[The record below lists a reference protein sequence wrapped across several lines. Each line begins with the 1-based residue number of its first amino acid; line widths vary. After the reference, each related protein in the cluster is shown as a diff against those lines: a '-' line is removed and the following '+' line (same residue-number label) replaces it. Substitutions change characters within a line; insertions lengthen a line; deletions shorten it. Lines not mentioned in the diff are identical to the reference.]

1 MDYTKEEEELIM
13 ESFGKCRHEFDH
25 DFSIENEE
33 EVVLALQIHK
43 SRYYMNTEKQE
54 IAAVIFKKHGL
65 WKNGKITIEEHDR
78 AELKKKVD
86 QVIKLKEARQKQLS
100 RLKDL
105 QSAIN
110 QSIQKVEIEPKK
122 IADRLYE
129 KRKKLQAQAYDRLD
143 ETSKKLQEHLKDT
156 ATRLTEEFNEEK
168 IIILNDLNDDIEQLK
183 RQEKAEIDT
192 VLKEYDS
199 LMKLKHEYA
208 EIEQDYKTEVE
219 KLEIEDEKIDANLF
233 DFTIRELKEIADNKG
248 LEYPQ
253 RILKADLVNLIED
266 NNNDDIIFEE

>member
-1 MDYTKEEEELIM
+1 
-13 ESFGKCRHEFDH
+13 
-25 DFSIENEE
+25 
-33 EVVLALQIHK
+33 
-43 SRYYMNTEKQE
+43 
-54 IAAVIFKKHGL
+54 
-65 WKNGKITIEEHDR
+65 
-78 AELKKKVD
+78 
-86 QVIKLKEARQKQLS
+86 
-100 RLKDL
+100 
-105 QSAIN
+105 
-110 QSIQKVEIEPKK
+110 
-122 IADRLYE
+122 
-129 KRKKLQAQAYDRLD
+129 LD